1 LQSQKNIPGEYNFI
15 TASEDWKTHKDYSH
29 ECEAIVFAMG
39 ASGSLGRTHY
49 VNGKFI
55 ASDLCFILTPLQ
67 EHEGKIDLHYYNNY
81 FVLMR
86 DEVIKALARGAAKK
100 AINQRNFKKYKV
112 PFPDYPTQ
120 IKIMKQVDKLN
131 SEIGENQNKI
141 DELQNSI
148 QGLKGKIRD
157 LIL

>member
-1 LQSQKNIPGEYNFI
+1 
-15 TASEDWKTHKDYSH
+15 
-29 ECEAIVFAMG
+29 MG

-55 ASDLCFILTPLQ
+55 ASDLCFILTPN
-67 EHEGKIDLHYYNNY
+67 EEYRGKLDLHYYNNY

-86 DEVIKALARGAAKK
+86 EEIIKSLARGAAKK

-120 IKIMKQVDKLN
+120 VKIMRQVDGLN
-131 SEIGENQNKI
+131 DEIEENQNKI
-141 DELQNSI
+141 DKLQNSI
-148 QGLKGKIRD
+148 QGLKDKIRD